1 MHLSKSKLLSLL
13 SAVTFTIAST
23 NIAWAQTESDKTALK
38 EQALELCQ
46 SAAEKRYGDNAIKSL
61 GKKAKW
67 SKGLNGAMV
76 KMKIKPKSKKA
87 SKFQCVVSLDKS
99 VKFYRG

>member
-1 MHLSKSKLLSLL
+1 MRFSKLKFISLV
-13 SAVTFTIAST
+13 SATCLTFLTSNLAL
-23 NIAWAQTESDKTALK
+23 AQSEADKLAVQ

-46 SAAEKRYGDNAIKSL
+46 SAAESRYGDGSIKKV

-87 SKFQCVVSLDKS
+87 SKFQCVVSVDKT